1 MKGNAMPH
9 NASRPT
15 GRVEKIEDLY
25 GDVAG
30 THRSTTAAT
39 DAVAAHLVQAD
50 LATLERDGYLVLEGL
65 LSTLRCDEIA
75 TAMASLLGPMGRNIF
90 EGNHTQRAYS
100 LLAKTRVCDELV
112 EHPRVLA
119 LLDALLMPNY
129 LLSQLQ
135 GIQIGPGESAQFL
148 HFDDG
153 MYPVARPRAALSAA
167 TIWAIT
173 DFSADNGATVVVP
186 GSHRWDGTRKPTDA
200 DEHVSV
206 VMPAGSVVFFLGT
219 LWHGGGANRT
229 TRQHRLAV
237 TAQYCQPWLRPQEAF
252 TLSTP
257 AATVRTV
264 SPNIQP
270 MLGYSIHPPFMGM
283 VNGMHPKRTLEA
295 AP

>member
-1 MKGNAMPH
+1 MKGKALAHSSSHSN
-9 NASRPT
+9 
-15 GRVEKIEDLY
+15 GRVEKVEDMY

-30 THRSTTAAT
+30 TYRSTAAAY
-39 DAVAAHLVQAD
+39 DVAAQVIESD
-50 LATLERDGYLVLEGL
+50 LATLERDGYLVVEGAIGTEL
-65 LSTLRCDEIA
+65 CDDIA
-75 TAMASLLGPMGRNIF
+75 SAVSSLLGPVGRNVF
-90 EGNHTQRAYS
+90 EGHHTQRAYS
-100 LLAKTRVCDELV
+100 LLAKTRVCDHLV

-135 GIQIGPGESAQFL
+135 AIQIGPDESPQFL
-148 HFDDG
+148 HYDDG
-153 MYPVARPRAALSAA
+153 MYPVPRPRAALSAA

-173 DFSADNGATVVVP
+173 DFTADNGATVVIP
-186 GSHRWDGTRKPTDA
+186 GSHTWDDARKPADT

-229 TRQHRLAV
+229 TSHRRLAV

-257 AATVRTV
+257 PATVRTV
-264 SPNIQP
+264 SENIRR
-270 MLGYSIHPPFMGM
+270 MIGYSIHPPFMGM
-283 VNGMHPKRTLEA
+283 VNGMHPKRILEPA
-295 AP
+295 H